1 MSTVGPDGLAA
12 LTPAPGWF
20 SSRPRPLM
28 LAAACA
34 TVALVVSMVAP
45 SKPRDAIGLLVA
57 AVMVVAVLIRPLIG
71 AVLLVGLVPVTSG
84 LASGFP
90 VSHVRLSEV
99 VIGAV
104 GVTLIVSA
112 RRRDAVPWQTIDWVL
127 LLYGLCWAVF
137 GVAADVTL
145 GQHLSIDDWGTVLG
159 QLQFFLVY
167 RGVRV
172 AVRTERDRHLAV
184 GALILASVPATV
196 LAILQEMRAP
206 AVGSFV
212 TKITGGL
219 TGGTTSGSTG
229 GLLRA
234 TGPFDNWAALAG
246 YLLPVLLVLVALAV
260 ARTQVRHRRWYVAAG
275 VLAAIALAL
284 TDEQSAIVC
293 LIVGL
298 VLLVRHYDHD
308 GRATRWVLV
317 GVAVVVVVASPI
329 LVTRLFHE
337 LSGSPGTGRISWVPQ
352 TLSFRW
358 SVWTKQYLPAI
369 GARPLTGYGMVL
381 PSSISWA
388 YPESQYISFL
398 IEGGLPMLGIFA
410 ALAWAMLSASVAA
423 TRSADPFVRALGLAL
438 TIAVA
443 SMVVMNFTWP
453 FLSNGGMPQV
463 LWGLMALT
471 VPGGIRAE
479 RPSTGTSALRIA
491 PAVRPPAGELVGSSA

>member
-1 MSTVGPDGLAA
+1 VGADGLAA
-12 LTPAPGWF
+12 VTPAPGWF

-28 LAAACA
+28 LAGACA
-34 TVALVVSMVAP
+34 TVALAAGALAP
-45 SKPRDAIGLLVA
+45 SKPRDAIGLLLAVA
-57 AVMVVAVLIRPLIG
+57 MVVAVLVRPLIG
-71 AVLLVGLVPVTSG
+71 AVLLVALVPVTSG

-104 GVTLIVSA
+104 GVTLIISA
-112 RRRDAVPWQTIDWVL
+112 RRRDAVPWRTLDWL
-127 LLYGLCWAVF
+127 LLSYGLCWAF
-137 GVAADVTL
+137 LGAAADVSL

-172 AVRTERDRHLAV
+172 AVRSEKERHLAI
-184 GALILASVPATV
+184 GALILASVPAAV
-196 LAILQEMRAP
+196 LAILQETRAP
-206 AVGSFV
+206 TIGSFI
-212 TKITGGL
+212 TKITGGP
-219 TGGTTSGSTG
+219 TGGTTAGSTG

-246 YLLPVLLVLVALAV
+246 YLLPVLLVLVALAM
-260 ARTQVRHRRWYVAAG
+260 ARTQVLHRRWYVGAG

-298 VLLVRHYDHD
+298 VVLVRYYDHD
-308 GRATRWVLV
+308 GRVTRWVLV
-317 GVAVVVVVASPI
+317 GVAVVVVVASPV
-329 LVTRLFHE
+329 LVTRLVHE
-337 LSGSPGTGRISWVPQ
+337 LSGSPGTGRIPWVPQ

-398 IEGGLPMLGIFA
+398 IEGGLPMLAVFA
-410 ALAWAMLSASVAA
+410 ALAWAMLSASVSA
-423 TRSADPFVRALGLAL
+423 TRSVDPFVRALGLAL

-479 RPSTGTSALRIA
+479 TPSSKKSGLRIA
-491 PAVRPPAGELVGSSA
+491 PVGRSRVGELAGAAT

>member
-1 MSTVGPDGLAA
+1 MEAEGLAA

-28 LAAACA
+28 LAGACA
-34 TVALVVSMVAP
+34 TVALVASMVAP

-57 AVMVVAVLIRPLIG
+57 AAMVLAVLIRPLIG
-71 AVLLVGLVPVTSG
+71 AVLLVALVPVTSG

-104 GVTLIVSA
+104 GVTLIMST
-112 RRRDAVPWQTIDWVL
+112 RRRDAVPWQTLDWIL
-127 LLYGLCWAVF
+127 LSYGICWAVF

-145 GQHLSIDDWGTVLG
+145 GQHLSIDAWGTVLG

-167 RGVRV
+167 RGIRV
-172 AVRTERDRHLAV
+172 AVRTERDRRLAV

-196 LAILQEMRAP
+196 VAILQEMRAP
-206 AVGSFV
+206 GVGSFV
-212 TKITGGL
+212 AKITGGL
-219 TGGTTSGSTG
+219 TGGTTSGPTG

-246 YLLPVLLVLVALAV
+246 YLLPVLLVLVALAL

-275 VLAAIALAL
+275 VLAAVALAL

-293 LIVGL
+293 LIAGL

-308 GRATRWVLV
+308 GRITRWVLL
-317 GVAVVVVVASPI
+317 GVAVVLVLASPV

-337 LSGSPGTGRISWVPQ
+337 LSGSPGTGRIPWVPQ

-358 SVWTKQYLPAI
+358 SVWTRQYLPAI

-381 PSSISWA
+381 PPSISWA

-398 IEGGLPMLGIFA
+398 IEGGLPMLMVFA
-410 ALAWAMLSASVAA
+410 ALAWAMLSASLAA
-423 TRSADPFVRALGLAL
+423 TRNVDPFVRALGRAL

-471 VPGGIRAE
+471 VPGGIRAGM
-479 RPSTGTSALRIA
+479 PKDGTGGLRVK
-491 PAVRPPAGELVGSSA
+491 PVRMSQGSELVGSSA